1 MSKQLIVNAD
11 DYGRSEGV
19 TQGILQAHREGIVT
33 STTVMMN
40 MPNVEDALRLADDYP
55 ELGVGVHLVFTAWR
69 PLLPPREIPS
79 LVDEDGYFHSQ
90 EAILSH
96 PQRIDID
103 ELKAE
108 LRAQIER
115 FRASGREPDHLDCHH
130 FVHLY
135 PPFFAVYVELAEE
148 YSLPVRLPF
157 PPEEEWDEAAAS
169 VAIAQGLPPDLLR
182 EIARQDIGLVQTKGI
197 PHPNRFVQSFFGEE
211 ALTLENLLGIL
222 EGLPEGISE
231 MMTHPGLADE
241 KLVAKS
247 TYGKERER
255 ELELLCHP
263 RVKERIDELGIEL
276 VNFGVLKR
284 MASHQ
289 QDSISVPARG

>member
-19 TQGILQAHREGIVT
+19 TQGIIRAHREGIVT

-40 MPNVEDALRLADDYP
+40 MPKVEDALGLTDDYP
-55 ELGVGVHLVFTAWR
+55 DLGMGVHLVFTAWH
-69 PLLPPREIPS
+69 PLLPPAEVPS
-79 LVDEDGYFHSQ
+79 LVDEGGYFHSQ

-96 PQRIDID
+96 PSTELRTGLERIDTD

-108 LRAQIER
+108 LSTQIES
-115 FRASGREPDHLDCHH
+115 FCASGRQPDHLDCHH

-135 PPFFAVYVELAEE
+135 PPFFTVYVELAAE
-148 YSLPVRLPF
+148 YGLPVRSPF

-169 VAIAQGLPPDLLR
+169 MALAHGLPPDFLR
-182 EIARQDIGLVQTKGI
+182 EIARQDIGLIKAKGI
-197 PHPNRFVQSFFGEE
+197 PHPDRFVQSFFGDE
-211 ALTLENLLGIL
+211 ALTLGNLLGIL

-231 MMTHPGLADE
+231 MMTHPGLPDE
-241 KLVAKS
+241 ELLAKS
-247 TYGKERER
+247 TYATERER

-263 RVKERIDELGIEL
+263 RVKERIRELGIEL
-276 VNFGVLKR
+276 VNFGVLKQR
-284 MASHQ
+284 
-289 QDSISVPARG
+289 

>member
-11 DYGRSEGV
+11 DYGRTEGV
-19 TQGILQAHREGIVT
+19 TRGIIRAHHQGIVT

-40 MPNVEDALRLADDYP
+40 MPKVEDALGLADDYP
-55 ELGVGVHLVFTAWR
+55 DLGMGVHLVFTAWR
-69 PLLPPREIPS
+69 PLLPPVEVPS
-79 LVDEDGYFHSQ
+79 LVDEDGCFHSQ
-90 EAILSH
+90 EATSSR
-96 PQRIDID
+96 PQQIDTD

-115 FRASGREPDHLDCHH
+115 LRASGREPDHLDCHH

-157 PPEEEWDEAAAS
+157 PPEEEFDEAAAS
-169 VAIAQGLPPDLLR
+169 VAIAHGLPSDLLR
-182 EIARQDIGLVQTKGI
+182 EIARQDIGLVQAKGI
-197 PHPNRFVQSFFGEE
+197 PHPDRFVRSFYGEE
-211 ALTLENLLGIL
+211 ALTLETLLGIL

-231 MMTHPGLADE
+231 LMTHPGLADE
-241 KLVAKS
+241 KLLAKS
-247 TYGKERER
+247 TYAKERER

-263 RVKERIDELGIEL
+263 RAKETVSELDIKL
-276 VNFGVLKR
+276 VTFGVFE
-284 MASHQ
+284 
-289 QDSISVPARG
+289 

>member
-11 DYGRSEGV
+11 DYGKTEGV
-19 TQGILQAHREGIVT
+19 TRGIIQAHREGIVT

-40 MPNVEDALRLADDYP
+40 MPQVEDALRLADDWP
-55 ELGVGVHLVFTAWR
+55 DLGMGVHLVFTAWR
-69 PLLPPREIPS
+69 PLLSPAKVPS
-79 LVDEDGYFHSQ
+79 LVDEEGRFHSQ
-90 EAILSH
+90 KATLSN
-96 PQRIDID
+96 PDRIDTD

-108 LRAQIER
+108 LKTQIER
-115 FRASGREPDHLDCHH
+115 FGALGREPDHLDCHH

-148 YSLPVRLPF
+148 YGLPMRLPF

-169 VAIAQGLPPDLLR
+169 MALAHGIPPDFLR
-182 EIARQDIGLVQTKGI
+182 EIARQDIGLVQARGI
-197 PHPNRFVQSFFGEE
+197 PHPDRFVQSFYGQE

-231 MMTHPGLADE
+231 LMTHPGLPDGR
-241 KLVAKS
+241 LLAKS
-247 TYGKERER
+247 TYAKERER

-263 RVKERIDELGIEL
+263 RVKERIGELGIEL
-276 VNFGVLKR
+276 VDFSVLKQR
-284 MASHQ
+284 
-289 QDSISVPARG
+289 

>member
-19 TQGILQAHREGIVT
+19 TRGIIRAHREGIVT

-40 MPNVEDALRLADDYP
+40 MPNVEDALRLAADCLD
-55 ELGVGVHLVFTAWR
+55 LGMGVHLVFTAWR
-69 PLLPPREIPS
+69 PLLPPTEIPS

-90 EAILSH
+90 EAILAH
-96 PQRIDID
+96 PQRIDAD

-115 FRASGREPDHLDCHH
+115 FRSLGREPDHLDCHH

-148 YSLPVRLPF
+148 YGLPVRLPF
-157 PPEEEWDEAAAS
+157 PPEEEWDQAAAS
-169 VAIAQGLPPDLLR
+169 VTLAHMTLAHGLPPEFLQ
-182 EIARQDIGLVQTKGI
+182 EIARQDIGLVQAKGI
-197 PHPNRFVQSFFGEE
+197 PHPHHFVSSFFGWE

-231 MMTHPGLADE
+231 LMTHPGLADE
-241 KLVAKS
+241 KLVATS
-247 TYGKERER
+247 FYGKEREK

-263 RVKERIDELGIEL
+263 RVKERIDELGIKL

-284 MASHQ
+284 MASH
-289 QDSISVPARG
+289 